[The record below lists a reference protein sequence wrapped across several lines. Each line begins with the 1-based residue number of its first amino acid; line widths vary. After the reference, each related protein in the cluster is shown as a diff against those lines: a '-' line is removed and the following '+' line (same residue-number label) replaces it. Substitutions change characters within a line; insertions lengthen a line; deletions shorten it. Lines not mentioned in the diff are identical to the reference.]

1 MSRGGLRWGRH
12 HISVENCHSLSAWGR
27 FVWAWN
33 GDEDDKFKVKWTGD
47 QGGYF
52 ILDYKRDGGK
62 YQERISFTKTPCH
75 FGGSRIWLDCPG
87 CGRRVGKLYLPTT
100 LYSNYNDGVRVQ
112 NWRCRY
118 FYKLTYEQRRSRNLS
133 RIFEWRAQQVAQKL
147 IEKKNH
153 FYKPKNMHW
162 KTFDNLVDKWNAL
175 TEQENAHFL
184 SGLPRSFM
192 KSFLRYTQKH

>member
-75 FGGSRIWLDCPG
+75 FGGSRIWLVCPG
-87 CGRRVGKLYLPTT
+87 CGRRVGKLYLPTN
-100 LYSNYNDGVRVQ
+100 LYNGGVRIQ

-118 FYKLTYEQRRSRNLS
+118 CYRLTYEQRRHCNCNLY
-133 RIFEWRAQQVAQKL
+133 RLFEWRANQVKQRL
-147 IEKKNH
+147 IFKRNH
-153 FYKPKNMHW
+153 FYKPKNMRW
-162 KTFDNLVDKWNAL
+162 KTFNQLVDKCNTLVKRSNAYL
-175 TEQENAHFL
+175 F
-184 SGLPRSFM
+184 SGSFGRCLL
-192 KSFLRYTQKH
+192 KLAQ